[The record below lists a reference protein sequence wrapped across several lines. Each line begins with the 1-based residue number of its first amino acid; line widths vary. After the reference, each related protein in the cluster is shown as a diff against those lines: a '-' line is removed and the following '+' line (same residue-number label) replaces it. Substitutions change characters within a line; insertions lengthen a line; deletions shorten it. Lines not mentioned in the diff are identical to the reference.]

1 MFIGR
6 VFAVANAE
14 FLIIGFSKTWIVE
27 VNDAKDNYI
36 EDSLDSKLSVSRQ
49 MGQLGHHCTLF
60 SCVCMF
66 GMLLFPVGTMELWHM
81 SIGSVG
87 TIFVTLYVSKSAYS
101 NYSQPA
107 ATFKCCGNKEMIVY
121 GIC

>member
-14 FLIIGFSKTWIVE
+14 FLIGFSKTWMVE
-27 VNDAKDNYI
+27 VN
-36 EDSLDSKLSVSRQ
+36 EFQ
-49 MGQLGHHCTLF
+49 GQLHRGFIGLQAF
-60 SCVCMF
+60 SVQTDGSARTSLYLVQLCVHAWYVA
-66 GMLLFPVGTMELWHM
+66 FPVGTVELWHM
-81 SIGSVG
+81 SIDSVG

-107 ATFKCCGNKEMIVY
+107 TTFKCCGNKEMIVY

>member
-14 FLIIGFSKTWIVE
+14 FLLAFQKHGWWKSM
-27 VNDAKDNYI
+27 NAKDNYI

-49 MGQLGHHCTLF
+49 ISSDTVV
-60 SCVCMF
+60 SCSVVCACLVR
-66 GMLLFPVGTMELWHM
+66 MLLFPICTVELWHM

-87 TIFVTLYVSKSAYS
+87 TIFVTLYVSKRCI
-101 NYSQPA
+101 Q
-107 ATFKCCGNKEMIVY
+107 
-121 GIC
+121 